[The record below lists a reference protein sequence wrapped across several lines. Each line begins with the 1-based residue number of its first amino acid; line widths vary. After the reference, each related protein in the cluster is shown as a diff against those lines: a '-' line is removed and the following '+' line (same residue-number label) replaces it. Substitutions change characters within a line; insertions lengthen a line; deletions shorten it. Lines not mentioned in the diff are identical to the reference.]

1 MPFFSSGRLAPRE
14 RNATDV
20 VTLAGTVVSILLLSL
35 VAVPQSGFEKA
46 VIGLIEAVPSW
57 LDILWWL
64 GIITLVLW
72 ILTVLVTT
80 LLRRRSDVA
89 LDAGLSCV
97 AALGLGAVVGQR
109 INGSWPSLA
118 QIVAGG
124 TNGTVPLVMLAIG
137 SAFAAAVAPHVA
149 RPFRRFGQWT
159 VATAGVS

>member
-1 MPFFSSGRLAPRE
+1 MRGARSGVPFFSSGRLAPRE

-97 AALGLGAVVGQR
+97 AALGLGAVVGQ
-109 INGSWPSLA
+109 
-118 QIVAGG
+118 
-124 TNGTVPLVMLAIG
+124 
-137 SAFAAAVAPHVA
+137 
-149 RPFRRFGQWT
+149 
-159 VATAGVS
+159 